1 MTEPSTETDDGTE
14 PRWPALVAIVAAAL
28 LPFALPRSMSVAP
41 PWVLATAVAGL
52 AVGAVLAR
60 RAGKHRVNEW
70 LGYASLVVLTGAMV
84 FSLAQLV
91 SALPRHAESASAL
104 LSSAAVIW
112 VTNVIVFAS
121 WYWRVD
127 AGGPNARDRRTAH
140 TRGAFLFPQ
149 MAIMAPGSAGQS
161 VAEAENW
168 RPGFIDY
175 LALAFY
181 TSTAF
186 SPTDVPVL
194 SGWAKLAM
202 MLQSLISF
210 GTIVLLA
217 SRAVNIF

>member
-1 MTEPSTETDDGTE
+1 MTLPPANPDRESE
-14 PRWPALVAIVAAAL
+14 PRWPAAVAIIAAAL
-28 LPFALPRSMSVAP
+28 LPFALPRSMSIAA
-41 PWVLATAVAGL
+41 PWVLAVAIAGL
-52 AVGAVLAR
+52 AIGAVLAR
-60 RAGKHRVNEW
+60 RAGKHRLNEW
-70 LGYASLVVLTGAMV
+70 LGYSSLVVLTGAMV
-84 FSLAQLV
+84 FSLARLV

-104 LSSAAVIW
+104 LSSAAVLW

-127 AGGPNARDRRTAH
+127 AGGPNERDRLAAH

-149 MAIMAPGSAGQS
+149 MAVMAPGNTGQS
-161 VAEAENW
+161 VAEAEHW

-194 SGWAKLAM
+194 LGWAKATM
-202 MLQSLISF
+202 MVQALISF